1 MNGGKRTFPEILI
14 GVCMLA
20 ACAATATMWHWKR
33 LMRIIGYMAR
43 DPKHFLV
50 IRPGSLN
57 IVVSADASHA
67 DHP

>member
-1 MNGGKRTFPEILI
+1 
-14 GVCMLA
+14 
-20 ACAATATMWHWKR
+20 MWYWKR